1 MLYLVPTPIG
11 NLSDITFRA
20 IETLKSC
27 DLVLCED
34 TRVSLK
40 LLRHFNIETQ
50 AQSFHQFNE
59 AAKEDA
65 IIEKIKNGSSIA
77 LISDAGTPGISDPG
91 SRLVQRCRKENLP
104 VSSIPGPC
112 AAITALSA
120 SGLST
125 ERFQFLGFIPR
136 KIGPIKDSL
145 IQAIIYTGTTIYYE
159 SPNRL
164 AKTLKLLASFAPEQ
178 EVVVAR
184 ELTKK
189 FEEYQK
195 GSAQK
200 LFSHFQE
207 KPPKGEIVLMIAGSS
222 TKDAWLQLSAEELV
236 EFFQETFQLPQ
247 KDAIKLAAEKQGVP
261 KRTLYNKFIN

>member
-1 MLYLVPTPIG
+1 M
-11 NLSDITFRA
+11 SFRA
-20 IETLKSC
+20 IETLKTC
-27 DLVLCED
+27 DLILCED

-40 LLRHFNIETQ
+40 LLRHFEINTPI
-50 AQSFHQFNE
+50 QSFHQFNE
-59 AAKEDA
+59 VAKENA
-65 IIEKIKNGSSIA
+65 IIEKIQNDSSIA

-91 SRLVQRCRKENLP
+91 SRLVQRCRQEALP
-104 VSSIPGPC
+104 VVSIPGPC

-136 KIGPIKDSL
+136 KEGQIKDSF
-145 IQAIIYTGTTIYYE
+145 IEAILYSGTSVYYE

-164 AKTLKLLASFAPEQ
+164 AKTLNILASFAPEQ

-195 GSAQK
+195 GSAHQ
-200 LFSHFQE
+200 LLDHFTQ
-207 KPPKGEIVLMIAGSS
+207 KPPKGEIVFMLEGSLP
-222 TKDAWLQLSAEELV
+222 TDAWLQLNAEDLV
-236 EFFQETFQLPQ
+236 EYFQETFKLSQ
-247 KDAIKLAAEKQGVP
+247 KDAIKLAAEKQGIP
-261 KRTLYNKFIN
+261 KRTLYNRFL